1 MEQKEIQRSENYI
14 AQRDRLFYIY
24 YYTYILTRLDLP
36 SDLTDRQRRKKIRKS
51 RKELN
56 KKIQALIVKWKEMTK
71 AEYGEEYTLKGIK
84 IAACV
89 EGGKQMKRKD
99 KDVLRKE
106 CEEKL
111 AIVMPRP
118 KRKRITAVK
127 VGR

>member
-1 MEQKEIQRSENYI
+1 MEQNEIKRSEEYI

-24 YYTYILTRLDLP
+24 YYTYILARLDLP
-36 SDLTDRQRRKKIRKS
+36 SDLTDRQRKKKIKKS

-56 KKIQALIVKWKEMTK
+56 KKIQSLIVKWKELTK
-71 AEYGEEYTLKGIK
+71 AECGEPYSLKGVK
-84 IAACV
+84 IAASI
-89 EGGKQMKRKD
+89 EGGKQMKRTD

-111 AIVMPRP
+111 AIIMPRP